1 MDGWIGVYNDRTF
14 TELQISRHFVVGWT
28 KLVMDEYWMKGSG
41 MAEGWSG
48 VDVSS
53 SHRPS
58 GAHPSV
64 SGVVSIGSFHRA
76 SSSMNILWMD
86 VWMRFDL
93 ILGGGWMNVSGL
105 AKGGWKW
112 M

>member
-1 MDGWIGVYNDRTF
+1 MDEWIGVYNDRTF
-14 TELQISRHFVVGWT
+14 TELQISRHIIVGWT

-41 MAEGWSG
+41 IAEGWSG

-76 SSSMNILWMD
+76 SSSMNILWM
-86 VWMRFDL
+86 RFDL